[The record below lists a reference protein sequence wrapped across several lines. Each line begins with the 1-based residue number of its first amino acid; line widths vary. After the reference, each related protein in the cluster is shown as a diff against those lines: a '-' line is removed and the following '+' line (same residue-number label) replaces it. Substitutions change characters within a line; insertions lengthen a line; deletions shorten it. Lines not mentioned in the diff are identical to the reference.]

1 MLDSKGAEVAGKGL
15 TTDFALV
22 EKGYD
27 PTQVDEY
34 LAGQMLQLRE
44 QFDSA
49 TARVTELEEALTAA
63 SEREDAIQLT
73 MMAATKARD
82 ELLDKARANAAAIVG
97 EARRDSF
104 VLMTESRKEA
114 DCTIEDGRAMLA
126 EARTEALGVVNE
138 AEQETERLIADRR
151 AALAKLH
158 TEYEAESAAL
168 IDRINTLRSI
178 SDDMVAKAAPATE
191 PSPPPRTPPTK
202 DEERTADVSQTTNEP
217 APKDAS
223 EAPTAERIRESFSGR
238 RSAKLP
244 RIGEEAGRSAL
255 AAANAMRAHLTHEL
269 DDSNMEEDDLAA
281 RTA

>member
-1 MLDSKGAEVAGKGL
+1 VAGKSL
-15 TTDFALV
+15 TTDFPLV

-34 LAGQMLQLRE
+34 LASQMLQLRE

-49 TARVTELEEALTAA
+49 TGRVTELEADLAA
-63 SEREDAIQLT
+63 AREREDAIQLT
-73 MMAATKARD
+73 MMAATRARD
-82 ELLDKARANAAAIVG
+82 ELLDKARDDADTIIG
-97 EARRDSF
+97 EARREAF
-104 VLMTESRKEA
+104 VLVTESRKDA
-114 DCTIEDGRAMLA
+114 DRTIEDGKAMVV

-138 AEQETERLIADRR
+138 AEQETERLMTARQAD
-151 AALAKLH
+151 LDKLH
-158 TEYEAESAAL
+158 AEYEAESAAL
-168 IDRINTLRSI
+168 IDRIHTLRSI
-178 SDDMVAKAAPATE
+178 SDDLTAKSAPAAQPTPTPE
-191 PSPPPRTPPTK
+191 APPTK
-202 DEERTADVSQTTNEP
+202 NEARTADVSRTTNEP

-255 AAANAMRAHLTHEL
+255 AAANAMRAHLTHEP
-269 DDSNMEEDDLAA
+269 DDSDTDEDDLAA